1 MKYLGNNQ
9 LNNTPK
15 PSEEILSKEEV
26 PVKKETQ
33 SIKESFV
40 TKEKKAKKKNFFKF
54 RTGKVNLTGKM
65 FFLDNLSTMLKAGLA
80 LTPALETLAKETKN
94 KYLQKVITHLRDR
107 VENGQ
112 LLSVSMKEYPDV
124 FPEMIIAT
132 VEVGENTGMLADALG
147 NLASILK
154 AQKKLR
160 SKVIGAMMYPVIVL
174 IALLG
179 VSIFLALFVFPQLV
193 SIFEDGGIELPF
205 VLRAIRAVI
214 DIMENY
220 GGFVLIAFFIFLI
233 CLFFIFKL
241 KKPKLSLHK
250 FLLKIPFVGNL
261 IKELSLTRFAGN
273 LNALL
278 VSGLSIVKAFEI
290 VAKTLNNLYYR
301 KVVQEISTELAKG
314 VSLAEAMTQ
323 RPKLFPSLTVQ
334 LCQIGE
340 KTGELDD
347 ILKKI
352 ADYYQER
359 VDNVLANLSSI
370 IEPVLL
376 ILVGLAVGFIAISV
390 IGPMYELTL
399 SFGE

>member
-9 LNNTPK
+9 ESNKKTTESAARKQTTKTNITDNPALK
-15 PSEEILSKEEV
+15 KEV
-26 PVKKETQ
+26 P
-33 SIKESFV
+33 
-40 TKEKKAKKKNFFKF
+40 KKKKRFKF
-54 RTGKVNLTGKM
+54 RTGRVNLTGKM

-80 LTPALETLAKETKN
+80 LTPALETLSKESKN
-94 KYLQKVITHLRDR
+94 KYLQKVIIHLKNR

-112 LLSVSMKEYPDV
+112 LLSVSMREHTDV
-124 FPEMIIAT
+124 FSEMIIAT
-132 VEVGENTGMLADALG
+132 VEVGENTGLLADALG
-147 NLASILK
+147 NLAAILK

-160 SKVIGAMMYPVIVL
+160 SKVLSAMMYPVIVL
-174 IALLG
+174 IALIG

-193 SIFEDGGIELPF
+193 AIFEDSGVKLPF
-205 VLRAIRAVI
+205 VLKAVQGGI
-214 DIMENY
+214 SMMQNY
-220 GGFVLIAFFIFLI
+220 GGFLLIGLAIFLVAI
-233 CLFFIFKL
+233 WFILKL
-241 KKPKLSLHK
+241 PKPKLLLHQ
-250 FLLKIPFVGNL
+250 FLMKIPFLGNL

-278 VSGLSIVKAFEI
+278 VSGLSIVKSFEI
-290 VAKTLNNLYYR
+290 VAKTLGNLYYR
-301 KVVQEISTELAKG
+301 KTVQNISEELAKG
-314 VSLAEAMTQ
+314 ISLAKAMEQ
-323 RPKLFPSLTVQ
+323 RPHLFPSLTVQ

-340 KTGELDD
+340 NTGTLDD

-352 ADYYQER
+352 ANYYEER
-359 VDNVLANLSSI
+359 VDNVLSNLSSI